1 MRNPRLVLIYIVA
14 YLAILAG
21 GCVSDPNAPA
31 ASGVISSGNQKAY
44 VLCEGIW
51 NMDNSRIDCYDLAKD
66 SLFENI
72 FAAAN
77 PGLHIGDLAFSFA
90 RFGDTAFV
98 SVTTAG
104 VIYAIRLSDFRSCGM
119 IKLDG
124 DPAPRK
130 IFIQNR
136 EKAYIT
142 NLYDS
147 SVTVFNPT
155 TLALYPTKIQVGP
168 APEGITGAGDMLFV
182 ANSGYGD
189 YLADKPLAGTISVI
203 NTTNNSV
210 ITNMYCGPNP
220 IELLYNKSNRRL
232 YAVYYHLPSAK
243 DSVGG
248 IVEYNIDDFSE
259 IRRFRCSAH
268 SLKQNNAGD
277 TLYYLNNDGLWSV
290 PIGQRALSAEKII
303 DNPTRTHMWYSVSI
317 SPFDNSF
324 WIGNAKTYA
333 VKGEIIVYSSGDL
346 SQPKFRFPTGIN
358 PNSVLFY

>member
-1 MRNPRLVLIYIVA
+1 M
-14 YLAILAG
+14 LAFLTLWAS

-31 ASGVISSGNQKAY
+31 AGVISTGNQKAY

-51 NMDNSRIDCYDLAKD
+51 NMDNSRIDCYDISRD
-66 SLFENI
+66 SLFVNI

-77 PGLHIGDLAFSFA
+77 PGLHLGDLAYLFA

-104 VIYAIRLSDFRSCGM
+104 AIYAIRLSDFRSVGM
-119 IKLDG
+119 IELCG

-130 IFIQNR
+130 IYIQNR

-147 SVTVFNPT
+147 SVTMFNPS
-155 TLALYPTKIQVGP
+155 TLTLYPERIRVGP
-168 APEGITGAGDMLFV
+168 APEGIAGTDDLVFV

-203 NTTNNSV
+203 NTNTNKV
-210 ITNMYCGPNP
+210 IANLYCGPNP
-220 IELLYNKSNRRL
+220 IELLYNKFNRRL

-268 SLKQNNAGD
+268 SIRQSPAGD
-277 TLYYLNNDGLWSV
+277 TLYYLNNDGLWAIPTGS
-290 PIGQRALSAEKII
+290 REFASAKII
-303 DNPTRTHMWYSVSI
+303 DNPNKSHIWYSVSI
-317 SPFDNSF
+317 SPFDGSF

-333 VKGEIIVYSSGDL
+333 VKGEIIVYSAQDL
-346 SQPKFRFPTGIN
+346 TAPKFRFPTGIN